1 MQTPIPVLPVL
12 NISDSIDFYERELGF
27 SSTHYGSYA
36 VLRKKNV
43 EIHLVQH
50 FNKINTTSA
59 SCLIMVENI
68 EDLYIN
74 LSAKD
79 LIDPTGIL
87 SDKPWGLKEFSILDN
102 NKNRIRFGKRK

>member
-12 NISDSIDFYERELGF
+12 NITDSIDFYEKKLGF

-36 VLRKKNV
+36 VLKNKNI

-50 FNKINTTSA
+50 FNKIHCA
-59 SCLIMVENI
+59 SGTCLILVENI
-68 EDLYIN
+68 EDLYVS

-79 LIDPTGIL
+79 LVDPTGIL

-102 NKNRIRFGKRK
+102 NKNRIRFGKKR